1 MKNSIL
7 KHQDYEQIDL
17 FDDLESSNEMI
28 GHRSSQDYF
37 DPWDN
42 TRGRNII
49 KALDKDGKDITL
61 YFDALDQQ
69 YHLFDE

>member
-1 MKNSIL
+1 MKTDKLSL
-7 KHQDYEQIDL
+7 KDYEQIDL
-17 FDDLESSNEMI
+17 FHEDASESLSETMMDT
-28 GHRSSQDYF
+28 SSY
-37 DPWDN
+37 DPWDV

-49 KALDKDGKDITL
+49 KALGKDGQDVTL

>member
-1 MKNSIL
+1 MKSNSLGL
-7 KHQDYEQIDL
+7 KDYEQIDL
-17 FDDLESSNEMI
+17 FYEEASEDLSDKLMDESA
-28 GHRSSQDYF
+28 Y
-37 DPWDN
+37 DPWDI

-49 KALDKDGKDITL
+49 KALGKDGKDVTL